1 MTQVDTTTADVA
13 GLRRFGLPALE
24 GALVLALLLVALIG
38 PGTTLT
44 IVAVGLLV
52 AVMVRRPQLSVLL
65 AGVLAFTT
73 FPGFVPVDMTVAGYS
88 VHAFEPFLLF
98 AGAWSLLRLRAP
110 AWANIASASIFAVV
124 VLWAVW
130 GLVQH
135 NPPAKIVFD
144 VRPLM
149 HLVLASAIAP
159 RVVELPVAR
168 WLRRA
173 LPWMLWFSA
182 AMTFLASTTGFA
194 ITGSSE
200 QATLYLGDATSDATR
215 LRGPTTDLALLV
227 LSVCIALFIARRTRN
242 GSLLLL
248 GVPAFLIVFLAFS
261 RYTVIGVGFAVV
273 CALIAARSPRALFNG
288 VLLVA
293 ITVFAGLS
301 IGVLAPRIA
310 SVPGGDWVVTQVSG
324 FEGRVLG
331 GLTGQVIAEDG
342 SAQFRLQEDAYLT
355 PRFEQA
361 PFIGHGF
368 GFAYKPP
375 QGPAGSIF
383 DQYAPYY
390 AHNWYLWI
398 LVKSGVVGAGVL
410 LAAIGTPVLAAL
422 WRPTPRRLVLAI
434 ATGVLMV
441 DSIVAPMPNADAT
454 ATLVGTVLG
463 LLIAAVVP
471 GRTRTQSRSEP
482 SRSTS
487 PGRRQGNSADTALST

>member
-1 MTQVDTTTADVA
+1 MISTAATTVETSA
-13 GLRRFGLPALE
+13 LRRLGLPVLE

-38 PGTTLT
+38 PGATLT
-44 IVAVGLLV
+44 VVAIGLLV
-52 AVMVRRPQLSVLL
+52 VVLVRRPQWSVLL

-73 FPGFVPVDMTVAGYS
+73 FPGFVPVDTTVAGYS
-88 VHAFEPFLLF
+88 VHAFEPFLIF
-98 AGAWSLLRLRAP
+98 AAAWSLLRLRAP
-110 AWANIASASIFAVV
+110 AWSNIVTATIFAVIV
-124 VLWAVW
+124 VWAGW

-149 HLVLASAIAP
+149 HLVLASIVAP
-159 RVVELPVAR
+159 RVVALPVAR

-173 LPWMLWFSA
+173 LPWILWFSA

-227 LSVCIALFIARRTRN
+227 LSICIALFIARRRRER
-242 GSLLLL
+242 SLLLL
-248 GVPAFLIVFLAFS
+248 GIPAFLIVFLAFS
-261 RYTVIGVGFAVV
+261 RYTVIGVGFAIV
-273 CALIAARSPRALFNG
+273 CALIAARSPRALFNT
-288 VLLVA
+288 VLLLA

-310 SVPGGDWVVTQVSG
+310 SLPGGDWVVTQVSG

-361 PFIGHGF
+361 PFVGHGF

-398 LVKSGVVGAGVL
+398 LVKTGVTGAGLL
-410 LAAIGTPVLAAL
+410 LAAIGVPVLAAL
-422 WRPTPRRLVLAI
+422 WRPNPRRLALAI

-454 ATLVGTVLG
+454 ATLVGAVLG
-463 LLIAAVVP
+463 MLIAAVVP
-471 GRTRTQSRSEP
+471 ERRAVTA
-482 SRSTS
+482 TS
-487 PGRRQGNSADTALST
+487 PPEPVQLPVAA